1 MKLGRLEVL
10 LFPDLARFDS
20 KRQQRYAWAV
30 AELAVVRRPAF
41 WIWLT
46 SILIVEIGISF
57 SLPIWGVPMS
67 MRGGL
72 RGVLMLLAGLAYIA
86 LLWASRQ
93 RFRHSLRKQLVED
106 GIPICIKCG
115 YDLRGSK
122 DICPECGEGIER
134 VMQKSGAL
142 DTIASGHDEPDQT

>member
-1 MKLGRLEVL
+1 MRFRRMKVL
-10 LFPDLARFDS
+10 LFPELARFHS
-20 KRQQRYAWAV
+20 TRQQNYAWAV
-30 AELAVVRRPAF
+30 AEQAVVRRPAF
-41 WIWLT
+41 WICAT
-46 SILIVEIGISF
+46 SILIVDIGVMF

-72 RGVLMLLAGLAYIA
+72 RGALMLLAGLAYIA

-115 YDLRGSK
+115 YDLRASK
-122 DICPECGEGIER
+122 GRCPECGKAFE
-134 VMQKSGAL
+134 K
-142 DTIASGHDEPDQT
+142 